1 MLLKRFYDTRLA
13 QASYLVGCQATGE
26 ALLIDPNRDVE
37 QYLAA
42 ATAEGMRI
50 TQVTETHIHAD
61 FLSGAR
67 ELAARARARL
77 LLSDEGGPDW
87 RYAFAGEAGATLLKD
102 GQSFAIGNIKVEAL
116 HTPGHTPEHLSY
128 RITDGAATDRPMGIF
143 TGDCV
148 FVGDV
153 GRPDLLERAA
163 GHAGTM
169 EASARTL
176 YRTLQALKKLP
187 DYLQLWPA
195 HGAGSACGKALGAVP
210 QTTLG
215 YERFANW
222 ALTAETEDA
231 FVRLVLADQPEPPAY
246 FAEMK
251 RMNRDGPPPI
261 GERRRPE
268 RLGAGRLRDVLAAGA
283 AVADIRR
290 TADFAK
296 GFVPGT
302 TNIPRTT
309 LPTRAGML
317 VPYDRPLYL
326 LVDDSAGDEGGA
338 GPLDE
343 AVRHLGMIGLAVQGW
358 FGADALAA
366 WTNGGGA
373 LATMPQVS
381 PAEIAPQLAAG
392 AVRVVDVR
400 GRSEW
405 DAGHLPGALH
415 IPLAELPRRLA
426 ELPKDG
432 RLVLQCESGSRSA
445 VAASVLH
452 AAGFRNLANL
462 AGGFNTWKK
471 AGLPVEKESGE

>member
-26 ALLIDPNRDVE
+26 ALVIDPNRDIE

-42 ATAEGMRI
+42 VAAEGLRL
-50 TQVTETHIHAD
+50 THVTETHIHAD

-77 LLSDEGGPDW
+77 LLSDEGGPGW
-87 RYAFAGEAGATLLKD
+87 RYAFGAEAGATLLTD
-102 GQSFAIGNIKVEAL
+102 GQAFAIGNIKVEAL
-116 HTPGHTPEHLSY
+116 HTPGHTPEHLCF

-143 TGDCV
+143 SGDCV

-163 GHAGTM
+163 GFAGTM
-169 EASARTL
+169 DASARTL
-176 YRTLQALKKLP
+176 FRTLQKLKALP

-222 ALTAETEDA
+222 ALTTENEDA

-251 RMNRDGPPPI
+251 RLNRDGPPPLP
-261 GERRRPE
+261 RAPRRPE
-268 RLGAGRLRDVLAAGA
+268 RLGADRLREALANGGA
-283 AVADIRR
+283 FVADIRR

-317 VPYDRPLYL
+317 VPYDRRLYL
-326 LVDDSAGDEGGA
+326 VVEGDGDGA
-338 GPLDE
+338 LEE
-343 AVRHLGMIGLAVQGW
+343 AVRDLGMIGLEVEGW

-366 WTNGGGA
+366 WANGGGA
-373 LATMPQVS
+373 LATMPQLRPMEVVE
-381 PAEIAPQLAAG
+381 PLARG
-392 AVRVVDVR
+392 TVTVVDVR

-405 DAGHLPGALH
+405 DAGHLPGAVH
-415 IPLAELPRRLA
+415 IALAELPRRLG
-426 ELPKDG
+426 ELPKEG

-452 AAGFRNLANL
+452 AAGYRDVANL
-462 AGGFNTWKK
+462 AGGMKAWQE
-471 AGLPVEKESGE
+471 AGLPLQQEGGT

>member
-26 ALLIDPNRDVE
+26 ALIIDANRDVE

-50 TQVTETHIHAD
+50 THVTETHIHAD

-87 RYAFAGEAGATLLKD
+87 RYGFAGDAGAALLKD
-102 GQSFAIGNIKVEAL
+102 GQTFAIGNIKVEAL
-116 HTPGHTPEHLSY
+116 HTPGHTPEHLCF

-143 TGDCV
+143 TGDCI

-169 EASARTL
+169 EASAHTL
-176 YRTLQALKKLP
+176 FRTLQKLKTLP

-222 ALTAETEDA
+222 ALTTGDEDA

-246 FAEMK
+246 FAQMK
-251 RMNRDGPPPI
+251 RLNRDGPPPLA
-261 GERRRPE
+261 GSERRRPE
-268 RLGAGRLRDVLAAGA
+268 RLGAERLSEILAGGGGF
-283 AVADIRR
+283 VADIRR

-326 LVDDSAGDEGGA
+326 LVDDGADEGGGA
-338 GPLDE
+338 LDE
-343 AVRHLGMIGLAVQGW
+343 AVRDLGMIGLEVKGW

-366 WTNGGGA
+366 WANGGGT
-373 LATMPQVS
+373 LVTMPQVQ
-381 PAEIAPQLAAG
+381 PMEVVEPLAYG
-392 AVRVVDVR
+392 TVIMVDVR

-405 DAGHLPGALH
+405 DAGHLPGARH
-415 IPLAELPRRLA
+415 IPLPELPRRLA

-432 RLVLQCESGSRSA
+432 QLVLHCESGSRSA

-452 AAGFRNLANL
+452 AAGFRNVANL
-462 AGGFNTWKK
+462 AGGINAWNK
-471 AGLPVEKESGE
+471 AGLPIEKP